1 MRLFTRGAEILERR
15 ASATRSW
22 TRGMRERVEDGA
34 VLKWALPAT
43 VLAVVA
49 VLPIGLPS
57 FWQSLLVD
65 TLLFVLL
72 ALGLNVVVGFAGL
85 LDLGFV
91 AFYAIGH
98 YAYAIPTAGEFSK
111 GLILR
116 GGKDLPPVPV
126 WENWMWLLLFVG
138 IAAAMIAG
146 VILGGPTLRL
156 RGDYLAIVTL
166 GFGEIVRIAA
176 RNFDGI
182 TLGSRGI
189 NRVPNPVIG
198 SFDFS
203 TSWVGYYYLLLV
215 LTVIVIVAIVNLNH
229 SRVGRSWHAIR
240 EDEIAAEAM
249 GVDTLKMKLWA
260 FAIGASTAGIAGAV
274 QASRI
279 GFVSP
284 DEFTLL
290 ISIFI
295 LSMVVLGGM
304 GSIVGA
310 IVGAAIIKIVPEY
323 LRTRSQDFQLYYDLI
338 FGAVLVVMMIF
349 RPQGLFPSRRRA
361 IELGGD
367 VREGGL
373 YEAGLSPQATVG
385 EQGGDRGAP

>member
-1 MRLFTRGAEILERR
+1 MSAVGAAIDRIFGPVRR
-15 ASATRSW
+15 AMARVTTPLREDRRAKWSAIGVT
-22 TRGMRERVEDGA
+22 V
-34 VLKWALPAT
+34 PAT
-43 VLAVVA
+43 ALLPLVLT
-49 VLPIGLPS
+49 G
-57 FWQSLLVD
+57 FWQNLLVD

-111 GLILR
+111 ALILR
-116 GGKDLPPVPV
+116 GGKDVPPPPV
-126 WENWMWLLLFVG
+126 WENWMWLLIFVG
-138 IAAAMIAG
+138 IAAAMLSG
-146 VILGGPTLRL
+146 VVLGGPTLRL

-166 GFGEIVRIAA
+166 GFGELVRLSA
-176 RNFDGI
+176 RNFDTI

-189 NRVPNPVIG
+189 TQVPHPKIG
-198 SFDFS
+198 GYNFA
-203 TSWVGYYYLLLV
+203 TSWVGYYYLLFAMTLV
-215 LTVIVIVAIVNLNH
+215 MILVIVRLNH
-229 SRVGRSWHAIR
+229 SRIGRAWHAIR
-240 EDEIAAEAM
+240 EDELAAAAM
-249 GVDTLKMKLWA
+249 GVPTVRMKLWA
-260 FAIGASTAGIAGAV
+260 FSIGASTAGMAGVV

-279 GFVSP
+279 SFVSP

-310 IVGAAIIKIVPEY
+310 IVGAAVIKIVPEY
-323 LRTRSQDFQLYYDLI
+323 IRTRSPEFQQYDFLV

-349 RPQGLFPSRRRA
+349 RPQGLIPSRRRA
-361 IELGGD
+361 IELKGGATREGTVFEAQQAPQATLQEGGGD
-367 VREGGL
+367 VP
-373 YEAGLSPQATVG
+373 S
-385 EQGGDRGAP
+385 